1 MKVIVSAAGT
11 GGHIN
16 PAISIANK
24 IREKEPNSEII
35 FIGTNHGLEND
46 LVPRAGYE
54 LKRIEAYGLKKE
66 VSFKNLKHIF
76 KTIRSAKE
84 VKKIIDEF
92 QPDLVLGTGGYIC
105 GPVFAA
111 ATSRKVP
118 AVLHESNAYPG
129 KAVKMFAKEVDCVLV
144 GFEEA
149 KERLSEAKK
158 VVVTGNPTK
167 IRKLAIARD
176 EKQKILADLGIKND
190 LPIVLIFGGSQG
202 AQAINEATV
211 ELIKSKLN
219 QDYQIIWATGQNQYD
234 IVKESFEKATISI
247 KNIKDVKVVP
257 YIYNMEELI
266 NLADLVICRSGAM
279 TITELAICSKPAIFV
294 PLPSRSAN
302 RQEDNARVLEK
313 LGAAKI
319 ILNHEL
325 TGSKLASQIDDV
337 IKDKAKLEK
346 MGKLANKIAPS
357 RVEEKIYEEIQK
369 VVKKENTEI

>member
-1 MKVIVSAAGT
+1 MRVIVSAAGT

-16 PAISIANK
+16 PAIAIANK
-24 IREKEPNSEII
+24 IRQKNPDSEII

-46 LVPRAGYE
+46 LVPRAGFE

-76 KTIRSAKE
+76 QTIRSTKE

-92 QPDLVLGTGGYIC
+92 KPDLVLGTGGYIC

-111 ATSRKVP
+111 ATSKKIP

-129 KAVKMFAKEVDCVLV
+129 KAVKMFAKQVDCVLV

-149 KERLSEAKK
+149 KERLNEAKK
-158 VVVTGNPTK
+158 VVVTGTPTK
-167 IRKLAIARD
+167 IKKLTIARD
-176 EKQKILADLGIKND
+176 ERQKILSDLGVKSE

-211 ELIKSKLN
+211 DLIKAKLN
-219 QDYQIIWATGQNQYD
+219 KNYQIIWATGQNQYD
-234 IVKESFEKATISI
+234 VVKESFEKDALSI
-247 KNIKDVKVVP
+247 KNIKDVKVAP

-279 TITELAICSKPAIFV
+279 TITELAICGKPAIFV

-325 TGSKLASQIDDV
+325 TGEKLSGEIDDI
-337 IKDKAKLEK
+337 IKNKAKLEK
-346 MGKLANKIAPS
+346 MGKLANQIAPNH
-357 RVEEKIYEEIQK
+357 VEEKIYDEILK
-369 VVKKENTEI
+369 IVKTETKI

>member
-16 PAISIANK
+16 PALAIANK
-24 IREKEPNSEII
+24 IREREPDSEII

-66 VSFKNLKHIF
+66 ISFTNLKHILQ
-76 KTIRSAKE
+76 TMRSVKQ

-92 QPDLVLGTGGYIC
+92 QPNLVLGTGGYIC
-105 GPVFAA
+105 GPVFSA
-111 ATSRKVP
+111 ATARKIP
-118 AVLHESNAYPG
+118 TVLHESNAYPG
-129 KAVKMFAKEVDCVLV
+129 KAVKMFAKKVDCVLV

-149 KERLSEAKK
+149 KHRLSNAKK
-158 VVVTGNPTK
+158 VLVTGNPTK
-167 IRKLAIARD
+167 IRKLNILPNQK
-176 EKQKILADLGIKND
+176 EKILADLGIKND

-202 AQAINEATV
+202 AQAINEAIV
-211 ELIKSKLN
+211 DLIKSKLN
-219 QDYQIIWATGQNQYD
+219 KNYQIIWATGRNQYD
-234 IVKESFEKATISI
+234 IVKENFEKVSISI
-247 KNIKDVKVVP
+247 KNIKDVKAVS

-266 NLADLVICRSGAM
+266 NIADLVICRSGAM
-279 TITELAICSKPAIFV
+279 TITELAICGKPAIFV
-294 PLPSRSAN
+294 PLPSKSAN

-325 TGSKLASQIDDV
+325 TGEKLAGQIDE
-337 IKDKAKLEK
+337 IICHESKLEK
-346 MGKLANKIAPS
+346 MGKLATKIAPS
-357 RVEEKIYEEIQK
+357 NVEEKIYDEILK
-369 VVKKENTEI
+369 VVKNKKSD

>member
-1 MKVIVSAAGT
+1 MRVIVSAAGT

-16 PAISIANK
+16 PAIAIANK
-24 IREKEPNSEII
+24 IRQKNPDSEII

-46 LVPRAGYE
+46 LVPRAGFE

-66 VSFKNLKHIF
+66 ISFKNLKHIF
-76 KTIRSAKE
+76 QTIRSTKE

-92 QPDLVLGTGGYIC
+92 KPDLVVGTGGYIC

-111 ATSRKVP
+111 ATSKKIP

-149 KERLSEAKK
+149 KERLSEAKR
-158 VVVTGNPTK
+158 VVVTGTPTK
-167 IRKLAIARD
+167 IKKLTIARD
-176 EKQKILADLGIKND
+176 ERQKILSDLGVKSD

-211 ELIKSKLN
+211 DLIKAKLN
-219 QDYQIIWATGQNQYD
+219 KDYQIIWATGQNQYD
-234 IVKESFEKATISI
+234 VVKESFEKESLSI
-247 KNIKDVKVVP
+247 KNIKNVKVVP

-279 TITELAICSKPAIFV
+279 TITELAICAKPAIFV
-294 PLPSRSAN
+294 PLPSRAAN

-325 TGSKLASQIDDV
+325 TGEKLSGEIDDI
-337 IKDKAKLEK
+337 IKNKAKLEK
-346 MGKLANKIAPS
+346 MGKLANQIAPNH
-357 RVEEKIYEEIQK
+357 VEEKIYDEILK
-369 VVKKENTEI
+369 IVKNETKI